1 MRKPRP
7 TIKVTIE
14 PTHGLGQE
22 ALIAVITSL
31 VDDILAKK
39 GNEPTQ

>member
-1 MRKPRP
+1 MPRKPTP
-7 TIKVTIE
+7 IKVTIE

-39 GNEPTQ
+39 GNESK